1 MIPKD
6 VGSIIL
12 ALRLEKDISQSY
24 LAEKCNCVQSTIA
37 RIESGKRTPSLT
49 MLDTIGKVLAVNLIA
64 LFGDVHKPKPIATTQ
79 GLVEEMQLFVVNA
92 NRIIEQLNTRNM
104 EVEKEVKAI
113 KERLGMD

>member
-6 VGSIIL
+6 LGSIIL
-12 ALRLEKDISQSY
+12 TLRLEKDISQSY

-92 NRIIEQLNTRNM
+92 GKIIEELSERNRKL
-104 EVEKEVKAI
+104 EEEVKRI
-113 KERLGMD
+113 KSKLGME